1 MVSSI
6 INISDER
13 DYEIDWSTA
22 YDAINNPTG
31 VPVAIGMFLPKI
43 MQAKVE
49 EKLTKELTQAEK
61 VNLQLRLDSK
71 IDISN

>member
-1 MVSSI
+1 MAD
-6 INISDER
+6 NR
-13 DYEIDWSTA
+13 DYEIDWAAA
-22 YDAINNPTG
+22 YAAINKPTG

-49 EKLTKELTQAEK
+49 EKLSKELTQAEK

-71 IDISN
+71 INTSN